1 MLILYLNVFRFDVRP
16 LSEDIKKYC
25 VQDVQYMPKLWAVY
39 RGKMSDFW
47 WDEVLKETK
56 ARILLSQKDDWEPH
70 GSNMGLALSH
80 WAGLKD

>member
-1 MLILYLNVFRFDVRP
+1 MFDARP

-39 RGKMSDFW
+39 REKTSDFW

-56 ARILLSQKDDWEPH
+56 GGIELSQNEHWDPH
-70 GSNMGLALSH
+70 GPNMGLAPLH
-80 WAGLKD
+80 WDGLKW